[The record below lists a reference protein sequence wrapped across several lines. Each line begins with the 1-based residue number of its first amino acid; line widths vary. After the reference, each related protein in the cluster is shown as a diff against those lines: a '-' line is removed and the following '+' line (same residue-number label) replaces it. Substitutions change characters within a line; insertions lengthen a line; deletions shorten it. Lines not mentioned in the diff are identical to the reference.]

1 MGRLPKARAAV
12 LAAARRIVVERGAG
26 ALTFEELAAESGVTR
41 GGINY
46 HFATKEALLQ
56 GLIEE
61 DMRQWHEATRQLA
74 PSDVDEKTGDLVA
87 FIRLATRP
95 GDDHR
100 RFVGG
105 MLAAVMLEPS
115 LLSPCREYFRS
126 MYPAGDDWE
135 EDDVRRTLLRL
146 AADGL
151 FWTEVLGLYEFPQA
165 TRERLID
172 LMESLATGW
181 CKDADRP

>member
-1 MGRLPKARAAV
+1 M

-41 GGINY
+41 GGIHY

-61 DMRQWHEATRQLA
+61 DLRQWHEASRQLA
-74 PSDVDEKTGDLVA
+74 PAEFAGKTGDLLA
-87 FIRLATRP
+87 FIRLATGRGH

-100 RFVGG
+100 RFVSG

-115 LLSPCREYFRS
+115 LLSPCREYFRGV
-126 MYPAGDDWE
+126 YPSGDDWSE
-135 EDDVRRTLLRL
+135 AELRRTLLRL

-151 FWTEVLGLYEFPQA
+151 FWTEVLGLYEFPPA

-172 LMESLATGW
+172 LMEQLATGW
-181 CKDADRP
+181 CDATDGP